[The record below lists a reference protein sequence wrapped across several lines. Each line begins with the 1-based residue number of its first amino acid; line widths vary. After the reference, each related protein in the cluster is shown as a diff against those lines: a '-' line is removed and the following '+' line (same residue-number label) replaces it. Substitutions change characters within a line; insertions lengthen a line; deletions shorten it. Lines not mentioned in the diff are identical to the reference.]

1 MKRLR
6 LRLARLAAV
15 PVFVIALLAVSATAA
30 LAAFAPV
37 DIGGSG
43 TSAACSTQYHIVING
58 VSGTPP
64 PVRVTFSNGQ
74 IYTFTGASDVSGG
87 GNVAHYRLS
96 PTTAIP
102 VGLTI
107 TKVEV
112 DGGSY
117 TGNVR
122 VSNLACAPVVPEVPL
137 AAVYPVV
144 GFVTFGAGYLLRKRR
159 RSDAVAA

>member
-1 MKRLR
+1 MRR
-6 LRLARLAAV
+6 RPFTRLAA
-15 PVFVIALLAVSATAA
+15 IAVTAIAMLAMTATAA
-30 LAAFAPV
+30 LAAFAVV
-37 DIGGSG
+37 DIGDSG
-43 TSAACSTQYHIVING
+43 TKADCSTEYHVIING
-58 VSGTPP
+58 LTGTAP

-74 IYTFTGASDVSGG
+74 SHTFSGTSEVTPG
-87 GNVAHYRLS
+87 GVAHYRLA

-117 TGNVR
+117 RNVR

-137 AAVYPVV
+137 AAVYPLV
-144 GFVTFGAGYLLRKRR
+144 GVATLGVGYAFRRLRRWGTA
-159 RSDAVAA
+159 D